1 MALIKNFISWGKIL
15 LRYQES
21 CVINGGTTTKYF
33 SLAKDALQGDS
44 SFLFIFALEILFL
57 ISLYKIET

>member
-1 MALIKNFISWGKIL
+1 MALIKIFISWGKIL

-21 CVINGGTTTKYF
+21 CVINGGTTTKYL

-44 SFLFIFALEILFL
+44 IQVFYLFL
-57 ISLYKIET
+57 L